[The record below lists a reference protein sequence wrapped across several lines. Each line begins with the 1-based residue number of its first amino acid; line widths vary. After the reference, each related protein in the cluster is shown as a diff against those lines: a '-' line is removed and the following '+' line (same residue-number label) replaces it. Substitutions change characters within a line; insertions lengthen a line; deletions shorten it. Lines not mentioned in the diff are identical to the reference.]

1 MLAHGADI
9 RVVQEVLGH
18 VSIATTQ
25 LYTRLSQ
32 DHLRASYQRAHPRAG
47 GVADG

>member
-1 MLAHGADI
+1 
-9 RVVQEVLGH
+9 

-32 DHLRASYQRAHPRAG
+32 DHLRASYLRAHPRAG
-47 GVADG
+47 GVGGG